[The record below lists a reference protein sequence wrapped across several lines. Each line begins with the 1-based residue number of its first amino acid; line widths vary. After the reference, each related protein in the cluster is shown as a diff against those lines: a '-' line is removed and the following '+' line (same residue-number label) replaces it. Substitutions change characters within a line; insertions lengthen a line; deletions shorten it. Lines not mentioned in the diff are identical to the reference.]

1 MLRCYTKK
9 KEFFFRRQKWP
20 IEADN
25 EQFNLVGSRILRR
38 DKFIR
43 HKFGATRLLLL
54 FPPFLFSNRRNRD
67 CSTWLYDN
75 IFDIESIRGN
85 RGSILRASFIGKH
98 NRLEI
103 YLFNPHIFRP
113 IWFLFCF
120 FCTHSASHSWKNRK
134 NNKKVKKRWV
144 NIF

>member
-1 MLRCYTKK
+1 MECFICVNEFLSSKIFFSSPVRKNNFPFEKYRYTESRRCYFTKK

-43 HKFGATRLLLL
+43 HKFGAIRLLLL
-54 FPPFLFSNRRNRD
+54 FPSFLFSNRRNRD

-85 RGSILRASFIGKH
+85 RGSVLRASFIGKH
-98 NRLEI
+98 TI
-103 YLFNPHIFRP
+103 G
-113 IWFLFCF
+113 
-120 FCTHSASHSWKNRK
+120 
-134 NNKKVKKRWV
+134 
-144 NIF
+144 